1 MPYFLLNKVYLSFN
15 SIWINKL
22 SDWTYQ
28 SVHLLG
34 VLQDFIPHE
43 DKILSLP
50 STNLF
55 SWEHIIWIIVYY
67 SSMSRYSIE
76 YGSRLVITYSEKIAE
91 NQPLSY
97 TQGPYSLLWPC
108 KFILEKFELW
118 SARNSGF
125 PQVRY
130 HHLLHCDQKKNQI
143 IQ

>member
-28 SVHLLG
+28 PVHLLW

-43 DKILSLP
+43 DKMLSLP
-50 STNLF
+50 SANLF

-67 SSMSRYSIE
+67 PSMSRYSIE
-76 YGSRLVITYSEKIAE
+76 YGSHLFITYSEKIPE

-97 TQGPYSLLWPC
+97 TQGPYSLWWPC
-108 KFILEKFELW
+108 KFLLANFELS
-118 SARNSGF
+118 SALNSRF

-130 HHLLHCDQKKNQI
+130 HHLFNCDKKQI
-143 IQ
+143 QTI